1 VIVDYTYILP
11 ADAQR
16 VLSSCGRYGHQHD
29 QPYDEAAIVIGDGVR
44 LRVRT
49 LYGSDGVPMN
59 EWHGLVL
66 AYPLPPDTDAEWLRE
81 ALAEGGELAV
91 LIDRLVAGHETL
103 WNGSNYVGRLNA
115 DALEAGEALSFAL
128 QDVPKSPMELWDAEE
143 WLHGVGTS
151 PEDIIAELRLTTPE
165 QMLAEAESDGT
176 IIIAGGLDGM
186 REAYRKILT

>member
-1 VIVDYTYILP
+1 MDYTYILP

-16 VLSSCGRYGHQHD
+16 VLSSCGRYGHEHD
-29 QPYDEAAIVIGDGVR
+29 RPYDEASIVIGDGVR

-91 LIDRLVAGHETL
+91 LIDRIIAGHETL
-103 WNGSNYVGRLNA
+103 WNGSNYVGRLDA

-128 QDVPKSPMELWDAEE
+128 QDVPKSSVQLWDAEE
-143 WLHGVGTS
+143 WLRGDGT
-151 PEDIIAELRLTTPE
+151 EDLTAELRLTTPE